1 MQAGI
6 VVGPTFLGRAMDLH
20 SMGVKDPGG
29 VMNGATKHLRVLFMF
44 FIGVELDVRYLR
56 RHLRRSLAVACG
68 GFALCLVFAVLGG
81 RYFYELMNPGEYPFP
96 PDDLR
101 DSTTL
106 FALVLTST
114 ASPVLI
120 RIVTELKLTGSEIG
134 QLAIGAAFANDMASV
149 AALSFVMVRSMT
161 FAVEGALPSLAF
173 KAVFVAAV
181 LLSVLAVISVAA
193 WAARLLNRLRRGR
206 QYIHTSEMCALLL
219 VVSCLAEVERVVGY
233 SNSMTGFLIGLAM
246 PREGPTARTIV
257 DRLAY
262 PMHSLVMPLCFA
274 AIGGRLDFARVQK
287 FKGWVLVHA
296 GGFATVLSLAGT
308 VAGTVLA
315 GRAMGVAP
323 GDAVVLGFLLNVK
336 GYSDVLAINFAD
348 KIGVWNE
355 TAQAVLLLSSI
366 LNTFMAGP
374 ASAAIVRKQRR
385 PLATYQ
391 SRCLQDLK
399 PADHEL
405 SVLACVHGAAGVH
418 SMLALAELSGGRA
431 VHLLHLVELVNS
443 SKYTIT
449 HHLFHHDRDDDDWGS
464 AHEIDQVAA
473 AVAAFT
479 LNPVQQMRAISS
491 LASMDADVCN
501 AAEDARA
508 LLVLV
513 PSVRELRYDGR
524 LVCRREGRRALNQR
538 VLQRAPCTVGVLVE
552 RRHLLGDDA
561 PRRVQKVVALFL
573 GGPDDREAVAYAAR
587 VAAHPLASVT
597 VCRFLPAAARGR
609 PVVVVEDEEFMAD
622 LHSRLVV
629 TGLVSYTERHVG
641 DGAEMVT
648 ALRSVAGTYS
658 LVVLGRSCSGAGA
671 EAMTRDLGDS
681 DEEVPELGPVGE
693 LLASDDFKG
702 GASVLVLQQHS
713 MHKTRKQGQEQP
725 PQQSTPTCPC

>member
-1 MQAGI
+1 
-6 VVGPTFLGRAMDLH
+6 
-20 SMGVKDPGG
+20 
-29 VMNGATKHLRVLFMF
+29 
-44 FIGVELDVRYLR
+44 
-56 RHLRRSLAVACG
+56 
-68 GFALCLVFAVLGG
+68 
-81 RYFYELMNPGEYPFP
+81 
-96 PDDLR
+96 
-101 DSTTL
+101 
-106 FALVLTST
+106 
-114 ASPVLI
+114 
-120 RIVTELKLTGSEIG
+120 
-134 QLAIGAAFANDMASV
+134 
-149 AALSFVMVRSMT
+149 
-161 FAVEGALPSLAF
+161 
-173 KAVFVAAV
+173 VAAV

-219 VVSCLAEVERVVGY
+219 LVSCLAEVERVVGY
-233 SNSMTGFLIGLAM
+233 SNSMAGFLIGLAM

-296 GGFATVLSLAGT
+296 VGFATVLSLAGT

-385 PLATYQ
+385 AFATTQ
-391 SRCLQDLK
+391 SRCLQDLR

-431 VHLLHLVELVNS
+431 VHLLHLVELVTS
-443 SKYTIT
+443 SNYTIT
-449 HHLFHHDRDDDDWGS
+449 HHLFHHDRDDDDDDWAS
-464 AHEIDQVAA
+464 AREIDQVAA

-479 LNPVQQMRAISS
+479 PDPVQQMRAISS

-513 PSVRELRYDGR
+513 PSVRELRYDCR
-524 LVCRREGRRALNQR
+524 LVCRSEGRRELNQR

-561 PRRVQKVVALFL
+561 PRRVQQVVALFL

-609 PVVVVEDEEFMAD
+609 PVVVVEDEEATADEEFMAD
-622 LHSRLVV
+622 LHSRLVA
-629 TGLVSYTERHVG
+629 TGWCRTRRGTS
-641 DGAEMVT
+641 AT
-648 ALRSVAGTYS
+648 AR
-658 LVVLGRSCSGAGA
+658 RW
-671 EAMTRDLGDS
+671 
-681 DEEVPELGPVGE
+681 
-693 LLASDDFKG
+693 
-702 GASVLVLQQHS
+702 
-713 MHKTRKQGQEQP
+713 
-725 PQQSTPTCPC
+725 